1 MTSKLMQYWKEATDE
16 EYEQATSR
24 VFDYRTDKKYIVI
37 KSGKLVDVIVD
48 LNIESTPEIKI
59 DENGEVKK

>member
-1 MTSKLMQYWKEATDE
+1 MKYWKEASDE
-16 EYEQATSR
+16 EYEQAASR

-37 KSGKLVDVIVD
+37 KSGKLVDVIAD

-59 DENGEVKK
+59 DENGEVKIS